1 MADVFTGATSASG
14 SGQLTNQVLE
24 AFQRSAF
31 FALRDELIFDQFARV
46 RPGNLTSPGTP
57 ITFLF
62 WNDLAVAT
70 TPLSEVVDVDA
81 VGLSDSQR
89 SVTPAEYG
97 NALLCTLRIK
107 LDNYLIGW
115 DGDVSN
121 ILNRN
126 MVETIDILARTELDN
141 ATNTTTTDGGAVGSL
156 LATDVITAAL
166 IRQMQATLRKANVAP
181 MDGGGHYT
189 CIIHPDVAY
198 DLKTETGD
206 QSWLVPAAY
215 VNTERIYNNEIGTFA
230 GVRFTE
236 SNRNRIGVDEGNA
249 AVDVYSTYFL
259 GSDALAKAESIAPHM
274 VMGPVT
280 DKLMR
285 FQPLGWHTY
294 VGWKILRE
302 ASVRVLKGAS
312 SIGANT

>member
-1 MADVFTGATSASG
+1 MADVYTGATTAAG
-14 SGQLTNQVLE
+14 AGQLTNQVLQ
-24 AFQRSAF
+24 AYQRSAL

-62 WNDLAVAT
+62 WNDMATAT

-81 VGLSDSQR
+81 VGLSDSTR

-97 NALLCTLRIK
+97 NAVLMTIRIRV
-107 LDNYLIGW
+107 DNYLIGW
-115 DGDVSN
+115 DADVSD
-121 ILNRN
+121 LVNRN
-126 MVETIDILARTELDN
+126 MVETIDVLARTELDN
-141 ATNTTTTDGGAVGSL
+141 AVNADTADGGAVGALTVADEFTADMVRVKQAEFRADNVRPFDGSL
-156 LATDVITAAL
+156 
-166 IRQMQATLRKANVAP
+166 
-181 MDGGGHYT
+181 YT
-189 CIIHPDVAY
+189 CIIHPETAY

-215 VNTERIYNNEIGTFA
+215 VDTARIYNNEIGTF
-230 GVRFTE
+230 GGFKFIE
-236 SNRNRIGVDEGNA
+236 SNRGQILVDGGATTE
-249 AVDVYSTYFL
+249 DVYRTYFL
-259 GSDALAKAESIAPHM
+259 GTDALAKAESIPAHI

-302 ASVRVLKGAS
+302 ASVRTMQTVS
-312 SIGANT
+312 TIGAN

>member
-24 AFQRSAF
+24 AYQRSAL

-62 WNDLAVAT
+62 WDDLSVAT

-81 VGLSDSQR
+81 VGLSDSTR

-97 NALLCTLRIK
+97 NALLMTLRIRI
-107 LDNYLIGW
+107 DNYLIGW
-115 DGDVSN
+115 DADVSN

-126 MVETIDILARTELDN
+126 MVETIDVLARTELDN
-141 ATNTTTTDGGAVGSL
+141 ATNTVTADGGAVGALTS
-156 LATDVITAAL
+156 ADVITAAL
-166 IRQMQATLRKANVAP
+166 IRQQQATLRKANVMP
-181 MDGGGHYT
+181 MDGGHYA
-189 CIIHPDVAY
+189 CVIHPDVAY

-206 QSWLVPAAY
+206 QSWLTPAAY
-215 VNTERIYNNEIGTFA
+215 VDTSRIYNNEIGTFA

-236 SNRNRIGVDEGNA
+236 SNRGTITADGGA
-249 AVDVYSTYFL
+249 TTTDVYHTYFI
-259 GSDALAKAESIAPHM
+259 GSDALAKAESISPHI

-302 ASVRVLKGAS
+302 ASVRVLQTAS
-312 SIGANT
+312 SIGDNA